1 MKQVRPDVPDEAASA
16 LLAQSYEEVRRVAH
30 RIIASD
36 SQRKVMQATEL
47 AHEAILRLIA
57 INRIEIRGQA
67 HLLALAAQSMRRVL
81 IDEAR
86 KGAAAKRRMPD
97 MVTCWPDGGAADRLV
112 GIEDLDRALVALE
125 RVSPDHAQ
133 VVELRFMLGLT
144 VEEASQA
151 SNVPARTIK
160 RRWQTARAWLLDF
173 LNPDVG
179 GDGAEGI
186 GVGGVGED
194 AGAGAGAG
202 GAHGDD

>member
-1 MKQVRPDVPDEAASA
+1 MRRNETARMNQAREDVPDAASA

-36 SQRKVMQATEL
+36 SQRKIMQATEL

-57 INRIEIRGQA
+57 INRIEIQGRA

-86 KGAAAKRRMPD
+86 KGSAAKRRMPEI
-97 MVTCWPDGGAADRLV
+97 VTRWPEQADQLV
-112 GIEDLDRALVALE
+112 GIEDLDRALVALA

-144 VEEASQA
+144 VEEASRA
-151 SNVPARTIK
+151 SEVPERTIK

-173 LNPDVG
+173 LNDD
-179 GDGAEGI
+179 DGVADSTGA
-186 GVGGVGED
+186 GGVG
-194 AGAGAGAG
+194 AISG
-202 GAHGDD
+202 GHGDD

>member
-1 MKQVRPDVPDEAASA
+1 MKQVRSDVPDEAASA

-47 AHEAILRLIA
+47 AHEAILRLIN
-57 INRIEIRGQA
+57 INRIEIQGRA

-86 KGAAAKRRMPD
+86 KGAAAKRRMPE
-97 MVTCWPDGGAADRLV
+97 MVTRWPDRSPDEVAVDQLV

-133 VVELRFMLGLT
+133 VVELRFMLGMT

-173 LNPDVG
+173 LNPDAAGDTISG
-179 GDGAEGI
+179 GA
-186 GVGGVGED
+186 GVL
-194 AGAGAGAG
+194 AGAGSPD
-202 GAHGDD
+202 GDD

>member
-1 MKQVRPDVPDEAASA
+1 MTQVRADTPDDAASA

-57 INRIEIRGQA
+57 LNRIEIQGRA

-86 KGAAAKRRMPD
+86 KAAAAKRRMPD
-97 MVTCWPDGGAADRLV
+97 MVTSSPDGAAGQLI
-112 GIEDLDRALVALE
+112 GIEDLDRALRALE

-144 VEEASQA
+144 IEEASQA
-151 SNVPARTIK
+151 SNIPERTIK

-173 LNPDVG
+173 LNPHAGGNESGG
-179 GDGAEGI
+179 GDG
-186 GVGGVGED
+186 
-194 AGAGAGAG
+194 
-202 GAHGDD
+202 DD

>member
-1 MKQVRPDVPDEAASA
+1 MTDVRADTPDAASA

-47 AHEAILRLIA
+47 AHEAILRLINL
-57 INRIEIRGQA
+57 NRIEIQGQA

-97 MVTCWPDGGAADRLV
+97 MVTRWPDGDVTGQLV
-112 GIEDLDRALVALE
+112 GIEDLDRALRALE
-125 RVSPDHAQ
+125 RISPDHAQ

-151 SNVPARTIK
+151 SNIPARTIK

-173 LNPDVG
+173 LNPHAGGSDSGG
-179 GDGAEGI
+179 GDG
-186 GVGGVGED
+186 
-194 AGAGAGAG
+194 
-202 GAHGDD
+202 DD